1 MNHETAVLLIRIGGC
16 ANIGWLIFHLLFWR
30 LFEWRSELRRVSFVN
45 RNVVQ
50 ILNLCLS
57 FCFLFFAAVSLRHTE
72 ELLRPQPH
80 IGHTVLAGIAIFWVM
95 RLAEQP
101 LFFRFSLTSNI
112 FCVLFALT
120 ATCYVLPWVMLN

>member
-1 MNHETAVLLIRIGGC
+1 MSRETAMILIRIGGF
-16 ANIGWLIFHLLFWR
+16 ANLGWLIFHLFFWR
-30 LFEWRSELRRVSFVN
+30 LFEWRSELRRISFVN

-72 ELLRPQPH
+72 ALLRPYPDL
-80 IGHTVLAGIAIFWVM
+80 GHTVLVGMAIFWVM

-101 LFFRFSLTSNI
+101 LCFRFSLVSNI
-112 FCVLFALT
+112 FCLLFALT
-120 ATCYVLPWVMLN
+120 GACYVLPWALL

>member
-1 MNHETAVLLIRIGGC
+1 MSHEIAVMLIKVGGF
-16 ANIGWLIFHLLFWR
+16 ANLGWLIFHLFFWR

-57 FCFLFFAAVSLRHTE
+57 FCFLFFAAVSLKHPE
-72 ELLRPQPH
+72 ALLRPYPDL
-80 IGHTVLAGIAIFWVM
+80 GHTVLAGIAIFWVM

-101 LFFRFSLTSNI
+101 LFFRFSLVSNV
-112 FCVLFALT
+112 FSLLFALT
-120 ATCYVLPWVMLN
+120 GACYVLPWALL